1 MIKGVIHRHGRGI
14 AGFLLAG
21 KLNRMTPLLSP
32 FRRARPLQVALLTL
46 GVLSCSSVCLSQ
58 TQAPAAGV
66 VSSPAL
72 PSGLSPIYHL
82 VVGGS
87 QLSLDSNGSLFRSDD
102 QGKHWHPIKPQWD
115 GKAIELLGI
124 PALTTAPGSG
134 QGPRSETAPE
144 IYSAVLLKSS
154 TALHWVSVDRG
165 KTWKP
170 STLDDVRRN
179 DVHWSGP
186 VTASSLGCT
195 VLPDHS
201 CP

>member
-1 MIKGVIHRHGRGI
+1 
-14 AGFLLAG
+14 
-21 KLNRMTPLLSP
+21 MTPLLSP

-46 GVLSCSSVCLSQ
+46 GVLSSSGICLSQ
-58 TQAPAAGV
+58 AQAPASGV
-66 VSSPAL
+66 ASSPAL
-72 PSGLSPIYHL
+72 PSGLSPVVHL

-87 QLSLDSNGSLFRSDD
+87 HLSLDGNGTLFRSDD
-102 QGKHWHPIKPQWD
+102 QGKHWQKIKQQWD
-115 GKAIELLGI
+115 GKAVELLGI
-124 PALTTAPGSG
+124 PGLTTAPGSG
-134 QGPRSETAPE
+134 QAPRSAADPQTYA
-144 IYSAVLLKSS
+144 AVLLKST

-179 DVHWSGP
+179 DVRWSGP

>member
-1 MIKGVIHRHGRGI
+1 
-14 AGFLLAG
+14 
-21 KLNRMTPLLSP
+21 MTPLLSA
-32 FRRARPLQVALLTL
+32 FRRRRPFQVALLTL
-46 GVLSCSSVCLSQ
+46 GLLSASNISLSQ
-58 TQAPAAGV
+58 AQVPASGAA
-66 VSSPAL
+66 SNAAL
-72 PSGLSPIYHL
+72 PSGLSPVYHL

-87 QLSLDSNGSLFRSDD
+87 QLSLDGNGGLYRSED
-102 QGKHWHPIKPQWD
+102 QGKHWHQIKQQWD
-115 GKAIELLGI
+115 GKAVELLGI
-124 PALTTAPGSG
+124 PGLTTVPGSG
-134 QGPRSETAPE
+134 QAPKSSADQETYA
-144 IYSAVLLKSS
+144 AVLLKSS

-179 DVHWSGP
+179 DVRWSGP